1 LIEAMWPKE
10 RILEVYLNIIQLGKG
25 VYGVEAA
32 SQRYFHKP
40 AARLSS
46 SEAAVL
52 AAVLPNPLRLH
63 ADNPS
68 RYVLSRRDWILGQM
82 SDLGGSSY
90 LQALEREKSAAG
102 TAATHRPPNSA
113 KIPEGNFRQ

>member
-1 LIEAMWPKE
+1 MLIEALWPKE

-25 VYGVEAA
+25 IYGVEAA

-40 AARLSS
+40 AARLTS

-90 LQALEREKSAAG
+90 LQALERERAAAT
-102 TAATHRPPNSA
+102 TAARHPPRRA
-113 KIPEGNFRQ
+113 QEAAR